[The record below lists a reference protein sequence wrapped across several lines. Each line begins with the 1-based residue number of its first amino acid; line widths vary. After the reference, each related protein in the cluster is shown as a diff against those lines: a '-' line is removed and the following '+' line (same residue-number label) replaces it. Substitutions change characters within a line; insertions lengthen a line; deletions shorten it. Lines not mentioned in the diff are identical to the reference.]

1 MSIHKILNP
10 SPFLCKYVRSYTLQE
25 NDSGETCRLRSC
37 EDDIQIQFLISDKIA
52 YCDLHEFNLPKYQPG
67 LSQRN
72 SEENSRRNLPVNE
85 QKAKSL
91 IIKLKKEMAYFF
103 PGLTHKKVN
112 DVIDGANFFGENGTI
127 FSNQLQNASDIV
139 QVTVFSNL
147 FLMSILIIR
156 NDNSARYAVTAAANR
171 MINNPDLINIEQLAT
186 ESYMSLRNFQRR
198 FFEQMGISP
207 KLFSRIARF
216 NRAVEIKKTNPHKK
230 WANIAYDCGY
240 CNHTHFIR
248 EFKLF
253 SGRSPNAYLKQTIY
267 SIK

>member
-1 MSIHKILNP
+1 MSIHKILTP
-10 SPFLCKYVRSYTLQE
+10 SPFLFKYVRSYALQE
-25 NDSGETCRLRSC
+25 NGDGETCRIRSC
-37 EDDIQIQFLISDKIA
+37 EDDIQLQFLISEKIIDC
-52 YCDLHEFNLPKYQPG
+52 YLHKFNLSKYQPG

-72 SEENSRRNLPVNE
+72 NEDNSRLTLPAKE
-85 QKAKSL
+85 QKKKSL
-91 IIKLKKEMAYFF
+91 IIILKKEMACFF
-103 PGLTHKKVN
+103 PGLPTKKAN
-112 DVIDGANFFGENGTI
+112 EVIDGANFFGDNGRI
-127 FSNQLQNASDIV
+127 FYTQLQNASDIV

-147 FLMSILIIR
+147 FLMSILMIR
-156 NDNSARYAVTAAANR
+156 NDNPALHAVTAAANL

-186 ESYMSLRNFQRR
+186 ESFMSLRNFQRR

-216 NRAVEIKKTNPHKK
+216 NRAVEIKKTNPDKK

-253 SGRSPNAYLKQTIY
+253 SGRSPNAYLKTSGLLY
-267 SIK
+267 